1 MSKIYLLI
9 LILILFTGCDQ
20 ANNISRIIENCSD
33 NTIKGD
39 FKRSKD
45 KYYDDNRFFSEK
57 HRLTRNISRHEN
69 ILKVLNKESRYL
81 ESIKEDFYKIKE
93 ENKNYVSQLDFMRTK
108 YWDYYQADAWAKMTE
123 QDLSFKRVRSNYF
136 QDYEKTSKR
145 LNKKVK
151 DHQYWLNEAEKRL
164 KKIEQI
170 GEDIHN
176 KEIQKTIDKMEK
188 SQKKFL
194 KDKLKTKLQRNSYE
208 KYFILCEKR
217 RTESPIM
224 FDKKWR

>member
-1 MSKIYLLI
+1 M
-9 LILILFTGCDQ
+9 
-20 ANNISRIIENCSD
+20 
-33 NTIKGD
+33 NT
-39 FKRSKD
+39 
-45 KYYDDNRFFSEK
+45 
-57 HRLTRNISRHEN
+57 
-69 ILKVLNKESRYL
+69 
-81 ESIKEDFYKIKE
+81 
-93 ENKNYVSQLDFMRTK
+93 
-108 YWDYYQADAWAKMTE
+108 
-123 QDLSFKRVRSNYF
+123 
-136 QDYEKTSKR
+136 R